1 MAACRPACHRH
12 RGAVRFISDESYS
25 GGRRSGF
32 PHSDNPCLSGLGPAC
47 LDIELQLPYRR
58 ENLIAILRPEANNAS
73 HLCSVE
79 FPLVRHSQAGSNKV
93 TCQEEWTETLGALLK
108 LITFP
113 LSVLNFGI
121 FWLVIN
127 TPMLK
132 RRITYHGGFQY
143 AQHNVGPCSRSNRVI

>member
-1 MAACRPACHRH
+1 MFH
-12 RGAVRFISDESYS
+12 RGIHDASLGRAREKISGKRRKNS
-25 GGRRSGF
+25 GRTKRSRRSNAQV
-32 PHSDNPCLSGLGPAC
+32 SLDNA
-47 LDIELQLPYRR
+47 DAVIE
-58 ENLIAILRPEANNAS
+58 
-73 HLCSVE
+73 
-79 FPLVRHSQAGSNKV
+79 
-93 TCQEEWTETLGALLK
+93 GALLK

-143 AQHNVGPCSRSNRVI
+143 AQHNVGPCSRSNRVF

>member
-1 MAACRPACHRH
+1 MAT
-12 RGAVRFISDESYS
+12 GAARLKRKNPQQ
-25 GGRRSGF
+25 GGKRKTNLTLTG
-32 PHSDNPCLSGLGPAC
+32 LLMEGLGPAC

-121 FWLVIN
+121 SWLVIN